1 MQTEPLVSVLL
12 PVYNAASY
20 VQEAIESILR
30 QRYRNFELIVV
41 DDGSTDESGRVIQT
55 ITDPRIRVFRQPNQ
69 GLSAALNRAIEMA
82 QGVYL
87 ARQDADDLSL
97 PRRLDRQ
104 VEFLEAHPKVG
115 MVGTWAE
122 VRTDTPRSDNVYT
135 PPTDNR
141 LLKFELLFDNPFV
154 HSSVMVRKHVLVCV
168 GAYTQEASV
177 RAEDYDLW
185 SRIMREFD
193 VSNLPEMLHVYRDA
207 PNSKLKRERDAI
219 LENVINI
226 SMANLSWVTKRDRN
240 DPVINDLAALSHGA
254 YHRVQG
260 YATSDDLL
268 ALLFE
273 AADRVSGGGDAPA
286 ELLRERV
293 QARWCTVLHHYDV
306 YNRYHKGGRLRGKLA
321 QFSKMVKRTIPL
333 P

>member
-12 PVYNAASY
+12 PVYNAASS

-30 QRYRNFELIVV
+30 QTYRNFELIII
-41 DDGSTDESGRVIQT
+41 DDGSTDESGRVIQA
-55 ITDPRIRVFRQPNQ
+55 ISDPRIRVIHQPNQ

-104 VEFLEAHPKVG
+104 VDFLEAHPEVG

-154 HSSVMVRKHVLVCV
+154 HSSVMLRKHVLVCV

-193 VSNLPEMLHVYRDA
+193 VSNLPEVLHVYRDA

-219 LENVINI
+219 LENVISI
-226 SMANLSWVTKRDRN
+226 SMANLSWVTKRDWN
-240 DPVINDLAALSHGA
+240 DPVINDLVALSHGA
-254 YHRVQG
+254 YHWVQG
-260 YATSDDLL
+260 YVTSEDLR
-268 ALLFE
+268 ALLFQ
-273 AADRVSGGGDAPA
+273 AADRVSGSGAA
-286 ELLRERV
+286 QVELLQERV
-293 QARWCTVLHHYDV
+293 QAHWCVVLHHYDI
-306 YNRYHKGGRLRGKLA
+306 YNRYYKGGRLRRKMA
-321 QFSKMVKRTIPL
+321 QFSEMVKRTIPL

>member
-1 MQTEPLVSVLL
+1 MHTEPLVSVLL

-30 QRYRNFELIVV
+30 QTYRNFELIVV

-55 ITDPRIRVFRQPNQ
+55 ITDPRIRVVHQPNR

-97 PRRLDRQ
+97 PQRLDRQ
-104 VEFLEAHPKVG
+104 VDFLEAHPAVG

-122 VRTDTPRSDNVYT
+122 VRTDTPKSDNVYA
-135 PPTDNR
+135 PPTDNH
-141 LLKFELLFDNPFV
+141 LLKFELLFDNPFI
-154 HSSVMVRKHVLVCV
+154 HSSVMIRKHVLVCV
-168 GAYTQEASV
+168 GVYTQEASV

-185 SRIMREFD
+185 SRIVREFD
-193 VSNLPEMLHVYRDA
+193 VSNLSEMLNVYRDA

-226 SMANLSWVTKRDRN
+226 SMMNLSWVTKRDRN
-240 DPVINDLAALSHGA
+240 DPVINDLSALSHGA

-260 YATSDDLL
+260 YATSDDLR
-268 ALLFE
+268 ALLFQ
-273 AADRVSGGGDAPA
+273 AADRVSGGEAAPA
-286 ELLRERV
+286 ELLRETI
-293 QARWCTVLHHYDV
+293 QARWCTILHHYDV
-306 YNRYHKGGRLRGKLA
+306 YNRYYKGGRLRRKIA
-321 QFSKMVKRTIPL
+321 QFSEMVKRTIPL
-333 P
+333 L